1 LKTTLT
7 QLKQND
13 ETELHP
19 NPIFMHTV
27 AVRYLKGV
35 GPKKEEIFNKI
46 GIYTLDDLL
55 HYFPF
60 RYEDRRN
67 FKKIKDIKENEFCV
81 IKAKILARN
90 LKKMPY
96 FMRARKVKNILEIV
110 MDDDTAKINC
120 TWFNQGYL
128 YDKMNV
134 GDILIV
140 YGKPK
145 MYEGKLKLI
154 APEFEIFD
162 GSEDSLN
169 LGRIVGI
176 YSSTQNLGQKFIR
189 KTISLAL
196 ENLNADTKDSLPF
209 DVRREKNF
217 PNIMQALNWIHFPQS
232 FEEAEKSRERFIFE
246 ELFFSQIL
254 VYLRKARH
262 RSQLANPFEISQKLI
277 EKMKHNLK
285 FSLTASQ
292 EKALGEILEDL
303 KKGYP
308 MHRLLQGDVGC
319 GKTVVCAF
327 AFASAVSCGYQ
338 AAFMVPTEILAYQ
351 HKETFENLFKGFGYR
366 VEVLVASLSKEET
379 QRMHKDISEGKIDI
393 VIGTH
398 ALISENLTFKN
409 LRFVSIDEQH
419 KFGVAQRALLPK
431 KGMNPHYLIMSATP
445 IPRSLALS
453 LYGDLDL
460 SVINELPAGRI
471 TPKTMWVKENKRQWV
486 YDFIEEK
493 ISEGRQAYI
502 IYPVIE
508 ENEDEDLRSLE
519 AMYEDLK
526 KRFSG
531 FKIAMFHGELPQKKK
546 LSVIEEFRKGNINV
560 LVSTTVVEVGVNVE
574 NATVMAV
581 ENPERFGLAQLH
593 QLRGRIQ
600 RSVYAPHFILLSGDE
615 VSEEVSR
622 RLKVL
627 EETNDGFKISEEDLI
642 LRGPGD
648 FFGQMQHGLPELK
661 IANPLRDLELLKEA
675 RNFAYNIIKG
685 DPELKMPKNRF
696 VRERINYLFEELKDS
711 FSLLEERA

>member
-1 LKTTLT
+1 MIH
-7 QLKQND
+7 
-13 ETELHP
+13 TEL
-19 NPIFMHTV
+19 I
-27 AVRYLKGV
+27 RYLKGV
-35 GPKKEEIFNKI
+35 GPKKEEIFNRV
-46 GIYTLDDLL
+46 GIHTLGDLL
-55 HYFPF
+55 QYYPF

-96 FMRARKVKNILEIV
+96 FMRARRVKNILEIAIS
-110 MDDDTAKINC
+110 DDTAVINC

-128 YDKMNV
+128 YDKMNI
-134 GDILIV
+134 GDALIV

-145 MYEGKLKLI
+145 MYDGKLKLI
-154 APEFEIFD
+154 APEHEIFEE
-162 GSEDSLN
+162 GEDYLN

-176 YSSTQNLGQKFIR
+176 YSSTQALGQKFIR

-196 ENLNADTKDSLPF
+196 ENLEADTKDPLPF

-217 PNIMQALNWIHFPQS
+217 PNIVQAFKGIHFPQS

-262 RSQLANPFEISQKLI
+262 RSQTADSFNAGPKLI
-277 EKMKHNLK
+277 EKLKQNLK

-292 EKALGEILEDL
+292 EKALSEILDDL
-303 KKGYP
+303 TKNYP

-319 GKTVVCAF
+319 GKTVVAAF
-327 AFASAVSCGYQ
+327 AFACAVSSGFQ

-351 HKETFENLFKGFGYR
+351 HRETFQNLFRGFGYR
-366 VEVLVASLSKEET
+366 IEALVASLPKKEIE
-379 QRMHKDISEGKIDI
+379 RIHEEIFEGKIDI

-398 ALISENLTFKN
+398 ALISEEVIFKN
-409 LRFVSIDEQH
+409 LRFVAIDEQH

-431 KGMNPHYLIMSATP
+431 KGVNPHYLIMSATP

-460 SVINELPAGRI
+460 SVITELPKGRI
-471 TPKTMWVKENKRQWV
+471 VPKTMWVTENERSWV

-493 ISEGRQAYI
+493 ILAGRQIYI
-502 IYPVIE
+502 IYPIIE

-519 AMYEDLK
+519 VMYDNLK
-526 KRFSG
+526 NHFSK
-531 FKIAMFHGELPQKKK
+531 FKMGMFHGKLAPKKK
-546 LSVIEEFRKGNINV
+546 LSAIEEFRKGEINI
-560 LVSTTVVEVGVNVE
+560 LISTTVVEVGVNVE
-574 NATVMAV
+574 NATVMVV

-600 RSVYAPHFILLSGDE
+600 RSTYEPYFILLSR
-615 VSEEVSR
+615 EEVSSEVSQ

-627 EETNDGFKISEEDLI
+627 KDSNDGFLISEEDLK

-648 FFGQMQHGLPELK
+648 FFGQMQHGLPELR

-675 RNFAYNIIKG
+675 RVFAYKIIKN
-685 DPELKMPKNRF
+685 DPGLKKQEHRF
-696 VRERINYLFEELKDS
+696 VRERIDSLFGKLKDS
-711 FSLLEERA
+711 FSLLEGKA

>member
-1 LKTTLT
+1 MTH
-7 QLKQND
+7 
-13 ETELHP
+13 TE
-19 NPIFMHTV
+19 PI
-27 AVRYLKGV
+27 RYLKGV
-35 GPKKEEIFNKI
+35 GPKKEEVFNRI
-46 GIYTLDDLL
+46 GIRTQEDLL

-67 FKKIKDIKENEFCV
+67 FKKIKEIKENEFCV

-96 FMRARKVKNILEIV
+96 FMRARRVKNILEIAIS
-110 MDDDTAKINC
+110 DDTAVVNC

-128 YDKMNV
+128 YDKMEV
-134 GDILIV
+134 GETLII
-140 YGKPK
+140 YGKPR
-145 MYEGKLKLI
+145 MYDGKLKFV
-154 APEFEIFD
+154 APEFEVFEE
-162 GSEDSLN
+162 GEDSLN

-196 ENLNADTKDSLPF
+196 DNLDVQTRDSLPF
-209 DVRREKNF
+209 DVRREKNL
-217 PNIMQALNWIHFPQS
+217 PNIVQSFKGIHFPQS
-232 FEEAEKSRERFIFE
+232 FKEAQTARERFIFE

-262 RSQLANPFEISQKLI
+262 RQQTADSFSVGPKLI
-277 EKMKHNLK
+277 EKLKQNFK

-292 EKALGEILEDL
+292 EKALNEILEDL
-303 KKGYP
+303 KKTYP

-319 GKTVVCAF
+319 GKTVVAAF
-327 AFASAVSCGYQ
+327 AFASAVSSGFQ

-351 HKETFENLFKGFGYR
+351 HAETFQNLFKGFGYK
-366 VEVLVASLSKEET
+366 VEVLVSSLPKAEVEKIHKE
-379 QRMHKDISEGKIDI
+379 ISEGKIDI

-398 ALISENLTFKN
+398 ALISDSVVFKN
-409 LRFVSIDEQH
+409 LRFVAIDEQH

-431 KGMNPHYLIMSATP
+431 KGINPHYLIMSATP

-460 SVINELPAGRI
+460 SVITELPAGRI
-471 TPKTMWVKENKRQWV
+471 IPKTVWVTEKKRQWV

-493 ISEGRQAYI
+493 ISKGRQAYI

-519 AMYEDLK
+519 VMYDDLK
-526 KRFSG
+526 KHFDK
-531 FKIAMFHGELPQKKK
+531 FKTGMFHGKLPPKEK
-546 LSVIEEFRKGNINV
+546 LSVIEKFRKGAIDI
-560 LVSTTVVEVGVNVE
+560 LISTTVVEVGVNVE
-574 NATVMAV
+574 NATIMVV

-600 RSVYAPHFILLSGDE
+600 RSSYEPHFILLSAE
-615 VSEEVSR
+615 ELSEDVVK

-627 EETNDGFKISEEDLI
+627 EVTNDGFKISEEDLI

-661 IANPLRDLELLKEA
+661 IANPLRDLDLLKEA
-675 RNFAYNIIKG
+675 RVFAYDIIKT
-685 DPELKMPKNRF
+685 DPDLKKQEHRF
-696 VRERINYLFEELKDS
+696 IREKIDSLYGELKDS
-711 FSLLEERA
+711 FSLLEEKA

>member
-1 LKTTLT
+1 M
-7 QLKQND
+7 
-13 ETELHP
+13 
-19 NPIFMHTV
+19 MHTEPI
-27 AVRYLKGV
+27 RYLKGV
-35 GPKKEEIFNKI
+35 GPKKEEVFNRI
-46 GIYTLDDLL
+46 GIRTQEDLL

-81 IKAKILARN
+81 IRAKILARN

-96 FMRARKVKNILEIV
+96 FMRARRVKNILEIAV
-110 MDDDTAKINC
+110 SDESAVVTC

-128 YDKMNV
+128 YDKMV
-134 GDILIV
+134 IGETLIM

-145 MYEGKLKLI
+145 MYDGKLKFI

-162 GSEDSLN
+162 GCEDSLN

-176 YSSTQNLGQKFIR
+176 YSSTHNLGQKFIR

-196 ENLNADTKDSLPF
+196 ENFNADTSDSLPF
-209 DVRREKNF
+209 EIRREKNL
-217 PNIMQALNWIHFPQS
+217 PNIMQAFNGIHFPQS
-232 FEEAEKSRERFIFE
+232 FEEAEKARERFILE

-262 RSQLANPFEISQKLI
+262 RQQKADAFNIGPKLI
-277 EKMKHNLK
+277 EKLKQNLK
-285 FSLTASQ
+285 FSLTVSQ
-292 EKALGEILEDL
+292 EKACGEILEDL
-303 KKGYP
+303 KKTYP

-319 GKTVVCAF
+319 GKTVVSAF
-327 AFASAVSCGYQ
+327 AFAGAVSSGFQ

-351 HKETFENLFKGFGYR
+351 HAQTFRGIFKGFGYR
-366 VEVLVASLSKEET
+366 IEVLVASLSKAEIEKI
-379 QRMHKDISEGKIDI
+379 RKDIKEGKIDI

-398 ALISENLTFKN
+398 ALISEEVIFKN
-409 LRFVSIDEQH
+409 LRFVAIDEQH

-431 KGMNPHYLIMSATP
+431 KGINPHYLIMSATP

-460 SVINELPAGRI
+460 SVINELPAGRV
-471 TPKTMWVKENKRQWV
+471 TPKTMWVKEGKREWV
-486 YDFIEEK
+486 YNFIEEQLSK
-493 ISEGRQAYI
+493 GRQAYI

-508 ENEDEDLRSLE
+508 ENDDEDLRSLE
-519 AMYEDLK
+519 EMYGSLK
-526 KRFSG
+526 ERFSK
-531 FKIAMFHGELPQKKK
+531 FKTGMFHGQLAAKKK
-546 LSVIEEFRKGNINV
+546 LSVIEEFRSGGIDI
-560 LVSTTVVEVGVNVE
+560 LVSTTVVEVGVSVD
-574 NATVMAV
+574 NATVMLI

-600 RSVYAPHFILLSGDE
+600 RSNHEPYFILLSAE
-615 VSEEVSR
+615 EITEEVSK
-622 RLKVL
+622 RLKVM
-627 EETNDGFKISEEDLI
+627 EETNDGFKISEEDLM

-675 RNFAYNIIKG
+675 RVFAYNLIKS
-685 DPELKMPKNRF
+685 DPELKKQEHRF
-696 VRERINYLFEELKDS
+696 VRGRIDSLFGELKDS
-711 FSLLEERA
+711 FSLLEEKA

>member
-1 LKTTLT
+1 MIH
-7 QLKQND
+7 
-13 ETELHP
+13 TEL
-19 NPIFMHTV
+19 
-27 AVRYLKGV
+27 VRYLKGV
-35 GPKKEEIFNKI
+35 GPKKEEIFNRLDI
-46 GIYTLDDLL
+46 HTLDDLL

-96 FMRARKVKNILEIV
+96 FMRARRVKNILEIAIS
-110 MDDDTAKINC
+110 DDTAVINC

-128 YDKMNV
+128 YEKMNI
-134 GDILIV
+134 GETLIV

-145 MYEGKLKLI
+145 MHDGKLKLI
-154 APEFEIFD
+154 APECEIFEE
-162 GSEDSLN
+162 GEDSLN

-196 ENLNADTKDSLPF
+196 ENLDTQTRDSLPF
-209 DVRREKNF
+209 DVRQEKNF
-217 PNIMQALNWIHFPQS
+217 PNIVQAFKGIHFPQS

-262 RSQLANPFEISQKLI
+262 RSQIADSFSAGPKLI
-277 EKMKHNLK
+277 EKLKQNLK

-292 EKALGEILEDL
+292 EKALSEILNDL
-303 KKGYP
+303 TKTYP

-319 GKTVVCAF
+319 GKTVVAAF
-327 AFASAVSCGYQ
+327 AFASSVSSGFQ

-351 HKETFENLFKGFGYR
+351 HRETFQTLFKGFGYR
-366 VEVLVASLSKEET
+366 IEVLVASLAKGEIERIRKE
-379 QRMHKDISEGKIDI
+379 ISEGKIDI

-398 ALISENLTFKN
+398 ALISDEVVFKN
-409 LRFVSIDEQH
+409 LRFVAIDEQH

-431 KGMNPHYLIMSATP
+431 KGINPHYLIMSATP

-460 SVINELPAGRI
+460 SVITELPHGRI
-471 TPKTMWVKENKRQWV
+471 VPKTMWVKEDKRQWV

-493 ISEGRQAYI
+493 ISKGRQVYI
-502 IYPVIE
+502 IYPIIE
-508 ENEDEDLRSLE
+508 EREDEDLRSLE
-519 AMYEDLK
+519 VMYGNLK
-526 KRFSG
+526 KHFSK
-531 FKIAMFHGELPQKKK
+531 FRTEMFHGRLTPKKK
-546 LSVIEEFRKGNINV
+546 LSVIEEFRKGEINI
-560 LVSTTVVEVGVNVE
+560 LVSTTVIEVGVNVE
-574 NATVMAV
+574 NATVMVV

-600 RSVYAPHFILLSGDE
+600 RSTYEPYFILLSAGE

-622 RLKVL
+622 RLKAL

-648 FFGQMQHGLPELK
+648 FFGQMQHGLPELR

-675 RNFAYNIIKG
+675 RVFAYNIIKN
-685 DPELKMPKNRF
+685 DPDLKKQEHRF
-696 VRERINYLFEELKDS
+696 VRERINSFCGELKDS
-711 FSLLEERA
+711 FSLLEEKA